1 MYKPCVYIVI
11 FDLYLCRFL
20 VFVIC
25 FFTYG
30 SMLKRAHFTV
40 TDGNR
45 RHNVCSFVV
54 FWSGLKTKNTWV
66 FPKRGGSPKWLVYFM
81 ENPKIKWM
89 ITRGT
94 TILGNLHIDT
104 IPNLTLWWYCEPSS
118 RWDPLSTK
126 FPISFGIYIL
136 LGETFKTWG
145 PLYNCCWIYIYIYYT
160 QRIFIIKYI

>member
-1 MYKPCVYIVI
+1 
-11 FDLYLCRFL
+11 
-20 VFVIC
+20 
-25 FFTYG
+25 
-30 SMLKRAHFTV
+30 
-40 TDGNR
+40 
-45 RHNVCSFVV
+45 
-54 FWSGLKTKNTWV
+54 
-66 FPKRGGSPKWLVYFM
+66 
-81 ENPKIKWM
+81 M

-145 PLYNCCWIYIYIYYT
+145 PLYNCCWIYIYYT
-160 QRIFIIKYI
+160 QRIFIIKYIRCLTRFGVGFEPQTCIFSAWMYHLQENPIILGYFGCNHQGFRLVLFRDFPTNSNPKIDRQDGNKKRTPGKQWLVPSGYVKIAIENDNF

>member
-30 SMLKRAHFTV
+30 STLKRAHFTV

-66 FPKRGGSPKWLVYFM
+66 FPKRGDPQNGWFISW
-81 ENPKIKWM
+81 KIQK
-89 ITRGT
+89 
-94 TILGNLHIDT
+94 
-104 IPNLTLWWYCEPSS
+104 
-118 RWDPLSTK
+118 
-126 FPISFGIYIL
+126 
-136 LGETFKTWG
+136 
-145 PLYNCCWIYIYIYYT
+145 
-160 QRIFIIKYI
+160 